1 MALEIERRF
10 VVTEDSWQ
18 SHVIWTAVLQQGYL
32 LCRDD
37 GLTTRVR
44 LQQPADGDDRAW
56 LTIKARAA
64 DTAPSHACL
73 EFEYPIPVE
82 DAVALLRLAPWQ
94 VSKTRHGLELPG
106 GHWVLDVFS
115 GANAPLVIAE
125 VEINHPDDTPPIPS
139 WCGKEVT
146 GLHRLSNAAL
156 ARSPWQAWSRD
167 DQNLLNPERLA

>member
-10 VVTEDSWQ
+10 LVIDDGWRA
-18 SHVIWTAVLQQGYL
+18 HVAWRAVIKQGYL

-44 LQQPADGDDRAW
+44 LQQSTDGDNRAW
-56 LTIKARAA
+56 LTIKATAE
-64 DTAPSHACL
+64 DTAPSHARL

-82 DAVALLRLAPWQ
+82 DAVALLRLAPCQ

-115 GANAPLVIAE
+115 GANAPLMIAE
-125 VEINHPDDTPPIPS
+125 VEMNHLDDSPPIPS

-146 GLHRLSNAAL
+146 GLHQLSNAAL
-156 ARSPWQAWSRD
+156 ARSPWQVWSRD
-167 DQNLLNPERLA
+167 ERSALHPHLLD